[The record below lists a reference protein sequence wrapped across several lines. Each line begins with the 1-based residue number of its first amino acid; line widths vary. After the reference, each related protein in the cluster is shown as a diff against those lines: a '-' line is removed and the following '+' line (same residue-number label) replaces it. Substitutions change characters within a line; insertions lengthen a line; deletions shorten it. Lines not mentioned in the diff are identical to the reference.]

1 MIISSESKITKKKL
15 LEQIAFNTSVS
26 TPIDSDVTSDIH
38 GNRIE
43 KRTVFVYDDVYE
55 ITAWPGVRSVIV
67 VHREIRIKGTNKFS
81 TEKAYFISSLHKDAS
96 FFQRAIRGHWAIEN
110 SLHYVKDVTFGEDNS
125 TIRTKN
131 APVNF
136 SIVRTIAMTLFR
148 RNGYSNIKQAIRSVA
163 FDVKKLY
170 GMLA

>member
-1 MIISSESKITKKKL
+1 VIILSESKITKKKL
-15 LEQIAFNTSVS
+15 LEQIVFNTAVS
-26 TPIDSDVTSDIH
+26 TPIDTDVDHDIH

-43 KRTVFVYDDVYE
+43 KRTVLVYDDLYE
-55 ITAWPGVRSVIV
+55 MTAWPGLRSVIV
-67 VHREIRIKGTNKFS
+67 VHRETSIKGTDKQS
-81 TEKAYFISSLHKDAS
+81 TEKAYFISSLQKEAS

-136 SIVRTIAMTLFR
+136 SVVRTIAMTLFR
-148 RNGYSNIKQAIRSVA
+148 RNGYTNIKQAIRSVA
-163 FDVKKLY
+163 FDVKKIY
-170 GMLA
+170 TMLA